1 MIVADQKPLEEILEM
16 LKPYK
21 RVLFLGCQTCVAV
34 CMAGGEKEVGLLASA
49 VRLARKHQGHQIE
62 ITEGAVKRQ
71 CDDEFSEPWA
81 EIIQKQETV
90 LSLACG
96 VGVNKLSERFDLPI
110 LPALNTKF
118 FGQVEQ
124 QGIWTE
130 VCAGC
135 GNCILHLTGGI
146 CPIARCAKNLLNG
159 PCGGVRA
166 DGTCEVSQNG
176 PHPCAWVMIYERL
189 GRLSQ
194 RKNIESLFAAKD
206 WSSDRHGGLRQCVRE
221 DMLLGGMSDGY
232 SSREHPQARPGIE
245 KICRDRRMRPTQEC

>member
-1 MIVADQKPLEEILEM
+1 MIVADQKPFEEILHM
-16 LKPYK
+16 LEPYK
-21 RVLFLGCQTCVAV
+21 RVLFLGCQSCVAV

-49 VRLARKHQGHQIE
+49 VRLARKGHQIE

-71 CDDEFSEPWA
+71 CDDEFNEPFGP
-81 EIIQKQETV
+81 IIQKQEAV

-135 GNCILHLTGGI
+135 GNCILHVTGGI

-166 DGTCEVSQNG
+166 DGTCEVSRNG
-176 PHPCAWVMIYERL
+176 LRPCAWVMIYERL
-189 GRLSQ
+189 GRLNQ
-194 RKNIESLFAAKD
+194 RQNLENLFVAKD
-206 WSSDRHGGLRQCVRE
+206 WSSDRHGGPRRRIRE
-221 DMLLGGMSDGY
+221 DMLLEG
-232 SSREHPQARPGIE
+232 
-245 KICRDRRMRPTQEC
+245 

>member
-49 VRLARKHQGHQIE
+49 VRLARKQQGHQIE

-81 EIIQKQETV
+81 EIIQKQEAV

-166 DGTCEVSQNG
+166 DGTCEVRKDW
-176 PHPCAWVMIYERL
+176 PCVWVQIIEQLEKLGQVERL
-189 GRLSQ
+189 MNRLS
-194 RKNIESLFAAKD
+194 AKD
-206 WSSDRHGGLRQCVRE
+206 WSTDRHGGPRRRVRA
-221 DMLLGGMSDGY
+221 DLLLEG
-232 SSREHPQARPGIE
+232 
-245 KICRDRRMRPTQEC
+245 

>member
-1 MIVADQKPLEEILEM
+1 MIVADQKPIEEILQM
-16 LKPYK
+16 LEPYRK
-21 RVLFLGCQTCVAV
+21 VLFLGCQTCVAV

-49 VRLARKHQGHQIE
+49 VRLARKQQGRPID

-71 CDDEFSEPWA
+71 CDDEFNEPWA
-81 EIIQKQETV
+81 KTIQQQEAV

-96 VGVNKLSERFDLPI
+96 VGVNKLSERFDVPI

-118 FGQVEQ
+118 FGEVER
-124 QGIWTE
+124 QGVWAE

-166 DGTCEVSQNG
+166 DGTCEVAHNG
-176 PHPCAWVMIYERL
+176 PRPCAWVMIYERL
-189 GRLSQ
+189 GRLNQ
-194 RKNIESLFAAKD
+194 RKNIERIFAAKD
-206 WSSDRHGGLRQCVRE
+206 WSSDRHGGPRRRVRE
-221 DMLLGGMSDGY
+221 DMLL
-232 SSREHPQARPGIE
+232 E
-245 KICRDRRMRPTQEC
+245 T

>member
-1 MIVADQKPLEEILEM
+1 MIVADQKPIEEILEM

-21 RVLFLGCQTCVAV
+21 RVLFLGCQSCVAV

-49 VRLARKHQGHQIE
+49 VRLARAKSGAPVE
-62 ITEGAVKRQ
+62 IVEGAAKRQ
-71 CDDEFSEPWA
+71 CDDEFNEPFGPV
-81 EIIQKQETV
+81 IQQQEAV

-96 VGVNKLSERFDLPI
+96 VGVNKLSERFALPI

-118 FGQVEQ
+118 FGEVEK
-124 QGIWTE
+124 QGIWKE

-166 DGTCEVSQNG
+166 DGTCEVAAG
-176 PHPCAWVMIYERL
+176 PQPTSCAWVQIIDRL
-189 GRLSQ
+189 EKLGELDRLTM
-194 RKNIESLFAAKD
+194 RMAAKD
-206 WSSDRHGGLRQCVRE
+206 WSTDRHGGPRRRIRE
-221 DMLLGGMSDGY
+221 DMLL
-232 SSREHPQARPGIE
+232 E
-245 KICRDRRMRPTQEC
+245 T